1 MSIMNCSGVRVSS
14 GLTEVALNSHSL
26 KCSVSTRIV
35 SQKYGNTGPCSLS
48 VLLSQNQNQI
58 FSSAGSKPSRVIVK
72 MLLLQ
77 ESRIY
82 CSYILV

>member
-1 MSIMNCSGVRVSS
+1 MNIMNCFGVHVSS

-26 KCSVSTRIV
+26 KYSVTSRIAG
-35 SQKYGNTGPCSLS
+35 QKYGNTGPCNLS

-58 FSSAGSKPSRVIVK
+58 FSSAGSKTSRVIVK
-72 MLLLQ
+72 TLQ

-82 CSYILV
+82 FSYILV

>member
-35 SQKYGNTGPCSLS
+35 SQKYGNTGPCSFS

-58 FSSAGSKPSRVIVK
+58 F
-72 MLLLQ
+72 LLLDPNQ
-77 ESRIY
+77 VESLSKR
-82 CSYILV
+82 CSYRKVEFIALIS

>member
-58 FSSAGSKPSRVIVK
+58 F
-72 MLLLQ
+72 LLLDPNQ
-77 ESRIY
+77 VESLSKRF
-82 CSYILV
+82 SYRKVEFIALIS

>member
-1 MSIMNCSGVRVSS
+1 MNIRNCFGAPVSS

-26 KCSVSTRIV
+26 KCSVTSSIV
-35 SQKYGNTGPCSLS
+35 SQKYGNTGPCNLS
-48 VLLSQNQNQI
+48 VLLFQNENQI
-58 FSSAGSKPSRVIVK
+58 FSSTGSKTSIIIVK

-82 CSYILV
+82 FSYIPV